1 MKPKDMLRL
10 ADLNLSNNRRDNY
23 RKYEELNKVKAV
35 NVIDFNRFSSK
46 KEKEEVKTKET
57 QIESKPYN
65 IEYDNTR
72 VYNNILNNIRD
83 LNKRLSK
90 PTTELKREDKEKEY
104 ISNKQKIFISNF
116 ESNIIRYN
124 DTNITE
130 EDEMQ

>member
-124 DTNITE
+124 DS
-130 EDEMQ
+130 

>member
-104 ISNKQKIFISNF
+104 IPNKQKIFISNF

-130 EDEMQ
+130 EDEIQ

>member
-46 KEKEEVKTKET
+46 KEKEEIKTKET

-104 ISNKQKIFISNF
+104 VPNKQKIFISNY

-130 EDEMQ
+130 EDEM

>member
-104 ISNKQKIFISNF
+104 IPNKQKIFISNF